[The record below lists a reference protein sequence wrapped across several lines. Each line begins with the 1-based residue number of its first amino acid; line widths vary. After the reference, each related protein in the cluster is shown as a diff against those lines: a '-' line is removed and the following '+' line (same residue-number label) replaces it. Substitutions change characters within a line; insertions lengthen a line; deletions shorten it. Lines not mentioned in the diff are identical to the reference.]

1 MKKVLI
7 SFFLFFLTGCATQQT
22 RFNKGINLKDV
33 SYLDAGAQNIKVVQS
48 LPDNF
53 IILGSVNTTRCDN
66 DLLGAKY
73 TNEDLINDLKVEA
86 FKLGANFIYDLKSN
100 KHLPVEALARNC
112 WSLTSASATAF
123 NSIEKQENLLSSNKE
138 VLEDKNIK
146 KELIIA
152 NNKKDNTL
160 EKKITTNKN
169 KEELVIYIERDIVN
183 KQVLPKLISSNQKI
197 LINQEL
203 NKEQLKKL
211 ISENEK
217 ILMITPSKIT
227 INARK
232 IEDKNLN
239 SKYLSGK
246 ERIVNDSYQNLLRD
260 IQTLDSEITRLDGG
274 RMRARQN
281 AANYGFCG
289 QNWGCIS
296 QQLAATVAA
305 EEWESALNVAVK
317 KKNTLNE
324 TLRGTPSYLDNKI
337 YKDYSYKVIT
347 TRASK
352 DISYNVVSVADG
364 NYNKNTV
371 KINETSEFSNLSN
384 VNQSDERY
392 SEIMRN
398 SKSNQDIDNWEKA
411 KFRSIQISE
420 VNKIE
425 NNRAIKE
432 SEILDALEIKN
443 NLFKKMFSPDNKKK

>member
-1 MKKVLI
+1 
-7 SFFLFFLTGCATQQT
+7 
-22 RFNKGINLKDV
+22 
-33 SYLDAGAQNIKVVQS
+33 
-48 LPDNF
+48 
-53 IILGSVNTTRCDN
+53 
-66 DLLGAKY
+66 
-73 TNEDLINDLKVEA
+73 
-86 FKLGANFIYDLKSN
+86 
-100 KHLPVEALARNC
+100 
-112 WSLTSASATAF
+112 
-123 NSIEKQENLLSSNKE
+123 
-138 VLEDKNIK
+138 
-146 KELIIA
+146 
-152 NNKKDNTL
+152 
-160 EKKITTNKN
+160 
-169 KEELVIYIERDIVN
+169 
-183 KQVLPKLISSNQKI
+183 
-197 LINQEL
+197 
-203 NKEQLKKL
+203 
-211 ISENEK
+211 
-217 ILMITPSKIT
+217 MITPSKIT

-246 ERIVNDSYQNLLRD
+246 ERIANDSYQNLLRD

-364 NYNKNTV
+364 KYNKNTV